1 MEDGDFRRR
10 PPLWTSYFSPEE
22 VCFLTTVHTLASG
35 SSGNALL
42 LSCGESYI
50 LLDAGISCRRITAAL
65 RELGLELGSLTAIL
79 ITHTHADHISGLQT
93 LLFLAALQT
102 VPASMYEAARIE
114 GGTAWEN
121 FWKITFPMVSPTILI
136 NVVYSIV
143 DSFNDYSNEI
153 VKYINSFA
161 TRAYFEYS
169 SAMAW
174 VYTVISLLF
183 VGIFYF
189 IVNKFVYYEV

>member
-65 RELGLELGSLTAIL
+65 RELGELLYA
-79 ITHTHADHISGLQT
+79 THTGTPTDSEA
-93 LLFLAALQT
+93 LLAKMEEIDRLK
-102 VPASMYEAARIE
+102 ARVRELE
-114 GGTAWEN
+114 GD
-121 FWKITFPMVSPTILI
+121 P
-136 NVVYSIV
+136 VVHLLCPRCGR
-143 DSFNDYSNEI
+143 E
-153 VKYINSFA
+153 VKPDD
-161 TRAYFEYS
+161 
-169 SAMAW
+169 
-174 VYTVISLLF
+174 VYCRDCGEKL
-183 VGIFYF
+183 
-189 IVNKFVYYEV
+189 

>member
-22 VCFLTTVHTLASG
+22 VCFLTAVHTLASG

-93 LLFLAALQT
+93 LLKRCAAPVFTL
-102 VPASMYEAARIE
+102 S
-114 GGTAWEN
+114 
-121 FWKITFPMVSPTILI
+121 LI
-136 NVVYSIV
+136 HI
-143 DSFNDYSNEI
+143 
-153 VKYINSFA
+153 
-161 TRAYFEYS
+161 
-169 SAMAW
+169 
-174 VYTVISLLF
+174 
-183 VGIFYF
+183 
-189 IVNKFVYYEV
+189 